1 MRTSNYLI
9 TTSKETPSDADT
21 VSHQLMLRAGLIR
34 KLASGLY
41 TWLPLGYRTLQK
53 LTTLI
58 RRSMNETGAM
68 ELLMPVVQPSQ
79 LWRETDRWTMMG
91 PELLRF
97 KDRNSRDFCLG
108 PTHEE
113 VITDLVR
120 DEINSHRQLPATFYQ
135 IQTKFRD
142 EIRPR
147 FGVMRSREF
156 TMKDAYSFHLDQN
169 CLDQTYEVMSQT
181 YSSILDQLQLDY
193 RRVDAD
199 SGNIGGNASH
209 EFHVLAD
216 SGEDEIVFSNKGD
229 YAANVELAIGTVP
242 QAPNAESQR
251 SSKVVETPAIRTIKD
266 LCSHLSIEPSRCV
279 KTVIVQGCDQQGV
292 RDGSLITLV
301 IRGDQTINETKAE
314 KLKDVAAPLT
324 RATENE
330 ITRVFGC
337 VPGYLGPLDNYS
349 KIYADPTAVELTNFT
364 CGANIENKHIQNANW
379 DIPTAGGS
387 APHYDDILDIRKVR
401 EGDLSPDGKGTLS
414 KQRGI
419 EVGHIF
425 QLGKKY
431 STSMNATALDTT
443 GKGIVLSMGCYGIGV
458 TRLIAAC
465 VEQKHDEY
473 GIIWPQ
479 SIAPF
484 LLVIIQIDG
493 HKSERVIEISE
504 KLYNS
509 AKDLGVDV
517 LLDDR
522 DKKTSPGTKFADSE
536 LIGIPHRLVV
546 SPKAIADGLL
556 EYKDRSTNEKTLK
569 SITECFQLIKDVAEQ
584 K

>member
-1 MRTSNYLI
+1 MRTSKYLI

-41 TWLPLGYRTLQK
+41 TWLPLGHRTLQK
-53 LTTLI
+53 LTKII
-58 RRSMNETGAM
+58 RKSMDATGAM

-79 LWRETDRWTMMG
+79 LWEETDRWTMMG

-120 DEINSHRQLPATFYQ
+120 DEINSYRQLPATLYQ

-156 TMKDAYSFHLDQN
+156 IMKDAYSFHLDQK

-181 YSSILDQLQLDY
+181 YCSILDQLQLDY
-193 RRVDAD
+193 RIVDAD
-199 SGNIGGNASH
+199 SGNIGGSASH

-216 SGEDEIVFSNKGD
+216 SGEDEIVFSNASD
-229 YAANVELAIGTVP
+229 YAANVELARGTVP
-242 QAPNAESQR
+242 KSPSAEPPR
-251 SSKVVETPAIRTIKD
+251 SSEIVETPAIITTKD
-266 LCSHLSIEPSRCV
+266 LCSHLSIEPIRCV
-279 KTVIVQGCDQQGV
+279 KTIIVQGCDQDGA
-292 RDGSLITLV
+292 RNGSLITLV
-301 IRGDQTINETKAE
+301 IRGDQTISETKTE
-314 KLKDVAAPLT
+314 KLEDIASPLT
-324 RATENE
+324 KATEEE
-330 ITRVFGC
+330 IKQVFGC
-337 VPGYLGPLDNYS
+337 VPGYLGPLAKNM
-349 KIYADPTAVELTNFT
+349 KTYADPTAAELTNFI
-364 CGANIENKHIQNANW
+364 CGANINDKHIKNANW
-379 DIPTAGGS
+379 NVPSITGS
-387 APHYDDILDIRKVR
+387 KPHYDNVVDMRKVR
-401 EGDLSPDGKGTLS
+401 EGDFSPDGKGTLS

-431 STSMNATALDTT
+431 SSSMNATALDTN

-465 VEQKHDEY
+465 IEQKHDEH
-473 GIIWPQ
+473 GIAWPAN
-479 SIAPF
+479 IAPF
-484 LLVIIQIDG
+484 LLVIIQVDG
-493 HKSERVIEISE
+493 HKSEQVIEISE

-509 AKDLGVDV
+509 AKDLDIDV

-522 DKKTSPGTKFADSE
+522 DRKTSPGAKFADSE
-536 LIGIPHRLVV
+536 LIGIPHRFVV
-546 SPKAIADGLL
+546 SPRAIADGAL
-556 EYKDRSTNEKTLK
+556 EYKERSTNEKTLK
-569 SITECFQLIKDVAEQ
+569 TMNECLQLINDIAKQ
-584 K
+584 R